1 MQHSKILISQALATL
16 KDNMDRTGDPLGFKK
31 PYWTDWADGK
41 AMAREGS
48 TVLLTARMY
57 QMLPYVIQETELV
70 ESARSLLPLLS
81 VKAFAKMVAMGNAMA
96 GETIVRLKARGAKDI
111 RIKGDTALTGILAAL
126 RRAGQDP
133 AYLYEKEPYS
143 GVLLYDLG
151 LEEEIAPHVRKVYQ
165 QLKNQGV
172 RQVITVDPHTTHMLR
187 EVYPKYILN
196 YDLQVKHYLEVLAE
210 NTEKIT
216 GHNAKDLPEDFV
228 LHDSCVMTRDL
239 DIIEQARQVTQRLG
253 IKLLEPENCRQNT
266 ACCGGPVEYAYGDL
280 SCKIS
285 RIRIQELAAV
295 SKNIVVTCPIC
306 LINFSKYEKELG
318 IRVWDMGE
326 LLDAA
331 IN

>member
-1 MQHSKILISQALATL
+1 M
-16 KDNMDRTGDPLGFKK
+16 
-31 PYWTDWADGK
+31 
-41 AMAREGS
+41 
-48 TVLLTARMY
+48 
-57 QMLPYVIQETELV
+57 
-70 ESARSLLPLLS
+70 
-81 VKAFAKMVAMGNAMA
+81 
-96 GETIVRLKARGAKDI
+96 
-111 RIKGDTALTGILAAL
+111 
-126 RRAGQDP
+126 
-133 AYLYEKEPYS
+133 
-143 GVLLYDLG
+143 
-151 LEEEIAPHVRKVYQ
+151 
-165 QLKNQGV
+165 
-172 RQVITVDPHTTHMLR
+172 ITVDPHTTHMLR
-187 EVYPKYILN
+187 EVYPKHILN

-326 LLDAA
+326 LLNAA
-331 IN
+331 IK